1 MNNGGFTCFGFITLV
16 RCDTVMSYWNS
27 CKDKSYLNVIR
38 NTCSFSAT
46 TSQNI
51 CCENDLWATHSTSLS
66 NKIHTKHT
74 AILAHLNKGAVSFR
88 SYGHFYL
95 CSSRWWAWLSK
106 PYLDGHSSRYMQVC
120 LKPWPFFKLSCIH
133 VQPTQC
139 TNMQTHHSLSF
150 LVSHTASPLSSL
162 SFTHT
167 PKETHVGGLTPGC
180 LQCIQEYCY

>member
-1 MNNGGFTCFGFITLV
+1 MIIMLYTLV
-16 RCDTVMSYWNS
+16 RCDTIMSYWNS

-51 CCENDLWATHSTSLS
+51 CCENDLLATHSTSYSATKYTL
-66 NKIHTKHT
+66 NIQPPWHTWT
-74 AILAHLNKGAVSFR
+74 R
-88 SYGHFYL
+88 EMYPFYL
-95 CSSRWWAWLSK
+95 CLSRWWAWLSK
-106 PYLDGHSSRYMQVC
+106 PYLDGHSSRYMQMC
-120 LKPWPFFKLSCIH
+120 LKLWPFFKLSCIH

-150 LVSHTASPLSSL
+150 SFLVSHMASPLSSL
-162 SFTHT
+162 SYTHT

>member
-1 MNNGGFTCFGFITLV
+1 MVDLHASVLSLLYAVTPSWVTGTPAKTRVSLMLSGTPVLFLQQQVKTSAVKMI
-16 RCDTVMSYWNS
+16 YWPP
-27 CKDKSYLNVIR
+27 IPPH
-38 NTCSFSAT
+38 SAT
-46 TSQNI
+46 KYTLNI
-51 CCENDLWATHSTSLS
+51 QPPW
-66 NKIHTKHT
+66 HTWTKE
-74 AILAHLNKGAVSFR
+74 L
-88 SYGHFYL
+88 YPFYL
-95 CSSRWWAWLSK
+95 CLSRWWAWLSK

-162 SFTHT
+162 SCTHT